1 MSDESIASSF
11 DTSATLDTYDLFSGS
26 TFDPETGSLSSVESA
41 EMSVPDSLFNTA
53 LKIDTVFRDKANEI
67 AMLKLENFYLKLK
80 SDTDDV
86 EIALLQLE
94 YQFDMLELKLYAQFG
109 FEL

>member
-1 MSDESIASSF
+1 MSDESIASSA
-11 DTSATLDTYDLFSGS
+11 TTLDTDDLFSGS

-41 EMSVPDSLFNTA
+41 EVSVLDSLFNTA
-53 LKIDTVFRDKANEI
+53 HEIDTAFRDKTNEI
-67 AMLKLENFYLKLK
+67 AMLKLENLNLKLK

-109 FEL
+109 YEL